1 MLIQCTNK
9 GCMQTTNALLDT
21 KTLEVICQECG
32 EPIANVSESMKR
44 TLKSFGQIIRD
55 DSRKA
60 FMMACRN
67 CHANREVVL
76 DQDNNTVCGVCHQ
89 PINVHLA
96 MKQAIMEIGQKVNT
110 QVAKPKEEKPKEVKT
125 TKPRKKRVSKKKATR
140 KTV

>member
-21 KTLEVICQECG
+21 KTLEVVCQDCG
-32 EPIANVSESMKR
+32 KSVINVSESMKR

-67 CHANREVVL
+67 CNANREVVL
-76 DQDNNTVCGVCHQ
+76 NQENQTVCSVCHQ
-89 PINVHLA
+89 GINVHTA
-96 MKQAIMEIGQKVNT
+96 MKQAIMEIGQKINT
-110 QVAKPKEEKPKEVKT
+110 QVVKAPDKEEEKPT
-125 TKPRKKRVSKKKATR
+125 PKPRKKRASKKKTTR